1 MCNGWIKIH
10 RKILDWEWFS
20 CSSTFHLFVY
30 LLLKANMEDKQ
41 WRGIVIKRGQLVTS
55 IASICKDT
63 NLTTQQARTSLN
75 RLKSTNEI
83 TIKTTNRFTLV
94 TICKYE
100 SYQHLEDTE
109 QQTEQQTTQQSN
121 NKQITNK
128 QQQHKNNK
136 NIRNKEDNKEDIFTN
151 VHISEKDATKV
162 APIKTIE
169 ERKVEFLES
178 LRQYI
183 PIYGEQMIREFYD
196 YWSESSENARKFR
209 KEKQTTWDTA
219 KRLARWAKNQKS
231 YGNNYRNSAASTREQ
246 RDAEWQ
252 ARIAQKLYGTDSEPT
267 AIPRMLRD
275 S

>member
-30 LLLKANMEDKQ
+30 LLLNARTEDKN
-41 WRGIVIKRGQLVTS
+41 WKGIVIKRGQLVVS
-55 IASICKDT
+55 VASICSST
-63 NLTTQQARTSLN
+63 HLTTQQVRTSLK

-83 TIKTTNRFTLV
+83 TIQTTNRYTLI

-100 SYQHLEDTE
+100 SYQQSEYRE
-109 QQTEQQTTQQSN
+109 QQTNQQAVQQTN
-121 NKQITNK
+121 NKQTTNK
-128 QQQHKNNK
+128 QQHLKNNK
-136 NIRNKEDNKEDIFTN
+136 NIRSKEDKEDIFTN

-162 APIKTIE
+162 APIKTME
-169 ERKVEFLES
+169 ERKEDFKES
-178 LRQYI
+178 LRQYV
-183 PIYGEQMIREFYD
+183 PIYGERMIQEFYD

-209 KEKQTTWDTA
+209 KEKQNTWDTA

-231 YGNNYRNSAASTREQ
+231 YGNNNRNSGASTREQ
-246 RDAEWQ
+246 RDAEWAAYAMQ
-252 ARIAQKLYGTDSEPT
+252 RLYGSNKESDE
-267 AIPRMLRD
+267 IPAALRD